1 MLPEARS
8 CVRGGAECPLS
19 FGFCGFASGKP
30 LDMVEGRAFP
40 ASTPIVMGTRSPGT
54 TGGERGSW
62 AEVSASLW
70 GREKPS
76 LPTAGEEDEEDLD
89 GGRQQGPL
97 AEDGAGRGASRLGE
111 DAPTHGP
118 GRGVTRPRGLLAPC
132 SAVPR
137 MGPRLARRAGST
149 RVSGAVGFE
158 AEAVTMRFT
167 AVLCA

>member
-1 MLPEARS
+1 M
-8 CVRGGAECPLS
+8 
-19 FGFCGFASGKP
+19 
-30 LDMVEGRAFP
+30 FP

-54 TGGERGSW
+54 TGGAW
-62 AEVSASLW
+62 AEVGPPW

-76 LPTAGEEDEEDLD
+76 LQTAGEEDEQDLD

-158 AEAVTMRFT
+158 AEAVTMRLT